1 MPRRFAAQTAPTNP
15 EYPAVSPIP
24 ASVPFWNW
32 RFVRDA
38 GTLITH
44 TNNMITDDQR
54 KAFADL
60 IKDAE
65 RRFESTFSEEFKQLK
80 EDLTP
85 RLEARTRAKQMM
97 ENVRNL
103 RGKLAESL
111 NGLRRMGYQVDDG
124 VIAIDYDT
132 QGSDRERLEDIKR
145 SALDDRDKR
154 IAQFRKAIFDVWSVQ
169 DVDQAKNIVSRVL

>member
-1 MPRRFAAQTAPTNP
+1 
-15 EYPAVSPIP
+15 VK
-24 ASVPFWNW
+24 
-32 RFVRDA
+32 
-38 GTLITH
+38 LIQQSK
-44 TNNMITDDQR
+44 NMITDDQR

-80 EDLTP
+80 EDLSP

-97 ENVRNL
+97 ETVRNL

-132 QGSDRERLEDIKR
+132 QGSERERLEDIKR
-145 SALDDRDKR
+145 SALDERDKR
-154 IAQFRKAIFDVWSVQ
+154 IAQFRKAIFDVWSAQ
-169 DVDQAKNIVSRVL
+169 DADHAKRIVSEVL

>member
-1 MPRRFAAQTAPTNP
+1 
-15 EYPAVSPIP
+15 
-24 ASVPFWNW
+24 
-32 RFVRDA
+32 
-38 GTLITH
+38 
-44 TNNMITDDQR
+44 MITDDQR

-60 IKDAE
+60 IKDEE

-97 ENVRNL
+97 ETVRNL

-132 QGSDRERLEDIKR
+132 QGSEREHLEDIKR
-145 SALDDRDKR
+145 SALDERDKR
-154 IAQFRKAIFDVWSVQ
+154 VAQFRKAIFDVWSVQ
-169 DVDQAKNIVSRVL
+169 EVDQAKNIVSRVL

>member
-1 MPRRFAAQTAPTNP
+1 
-15 EYPAVSPIP
+15 
-24 ASVPFWNW
+24 
-32 RFVRDA
+32 
-38 GTLITH
+38 
-44 TNNMITDDQR
+44 MITDDQR

-65 RRFESTFSEEFKQLK
+65 RRFESTFSDEFKQLK

-97 ENVRNL
+97 ETVRNL

-132 QGSDRERLEDIKR
+132 QGSDLEDIKR
-145 SALDDRDKR
+145 SALDERDKR
-154 IAQFRKAIFDVWSVQ
+154 VAQFRKAIFDVWSVQ